1 VGVVFHL
8 PFHEGL
14 FGETKREL
22 LMEAGEV
29 ALLQRNAPVGVVFHL
44 LLHEELFGKTKEEL
58 LIEAEEVAPLQRK
71 KRKCGPSCCEG
82 PLG

>member
-1 VGVVFHL
+1 
-8 PFHEGL
+8 
-14 FGETKREL
+14 
-22 LMEAGEV
+22 MEAGEV